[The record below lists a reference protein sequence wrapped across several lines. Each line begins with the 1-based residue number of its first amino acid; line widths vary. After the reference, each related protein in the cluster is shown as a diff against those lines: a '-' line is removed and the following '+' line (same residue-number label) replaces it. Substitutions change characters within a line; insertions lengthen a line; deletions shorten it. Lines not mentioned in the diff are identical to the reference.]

1 MEERGIKQ
9 NGGKREG
16 AGRKKANHTI
26 ATEKAREYLIMEITR
41 HLAPIIASQIDS
53 AIGMSYVG
61 EKGRIYTKPPNAR
74 VAEYLLNQIVGKPN
88 MSVELVSEK
97 DKPLIIRLDE

>member
-1 MEERGIKQ
+1 MEERSIKQ
-9 NGGKREG
+9 NGGKRFG

-41 HLAPIIASQIDS
+41 HLAPIVASQIDS

-61 EKGRIYTKPPNAR
+61 EKGRIYTKLPNAR

>member
-1 MEERGIKQ
+1 MEQRSVKQ
-9 NGGKREG
+9 NGGKRLG
-16 AGRKKANHTI
+16 ARRKKAGHTI
-26 ATEKAREYLIMEITR
+26 ATEKAREFLIMEITK
-41 HLAPIIASQIDS
+41 HLAPIVNAQIDS
-53 AIGMSYVG
+53 VTGISYIG
-61 EKGRIYTKPPNAR
+61 EKGRIYTKLPNAR

>member
-1 MEERGIKQ
+1 MEKRTVKQ

-16 AGRKKANHTI
+16 SGRKKANHTI
-26 ATEKAREYLIMEITR
+26 ATEKAREFIIMEIR
-41 HLAPIIASQIDS
+41 KYLAPIVAAQIDS

-61 EKGRIYTKPPNAR
+61 EKGRIYTKLPNAR

-88 MSVELVSEK
+88 MSVELVSEEN
-97 DKPLIIRLDE
+97 KPMVIVLDR